1 MIRAI
6 LIDDEP
12 NNLANLKVLLKQYCP
27 EVAVIGEAASARQAG
42 ELIELVNPDLVF
54 LDIEMP
60 GQNGFDLLSR
70 LSQIRFELI
79 FVTAYNN
86 YALKAIKFN
95 ALDYILKPIDI
106 EELIGAVA
114 RAKQRLSDKS
124 QLEFTRL
131 AFQNLQL
138 PRKNKRIALASAD
151 KIEFFE
157 VDSIIRCLGEN
168 NYTRFYFENG
178 VSRLVCKPLSE
189 YEELLSDFDF
199 IRVHK
204 SHLINGQKI
213 VSFIKSD
220 GGYLKL
226 SEGSSVPVS
235 RRKKDELFARFNLG

>member
-12 NNLANLKVLLKQYCP
+12 NNLQNLKTLLATYCS
-27 EVAVIGEAASARQAG
+27 EVTVIGEAASARQG
-42 ELIELVNPDLVF
+42 IELINLLNPELVF

-60 GQNGFDLLSR
+60 GQSGFDLLAK
-70 LSQIRFELI
+70 LQNIRFEVI

-106 EELIGAVA
+106 EELVVA
-114 RAKQRLSDKS
+114 ADHARQRLSDKS

-138 PRKNKRIALASAD
+138 PRKNKRIALASTD
-151 KIEFFE
+151 KIEFFD
-157 VDSIIRCLGEN
+157 VGSIICCLGEN
-168 NYTRFYFENG
+168 NYTRFFFDDGE
-178 VSRLVCKPLSE
+178 SRLVSRPLSE
-189 YEELLSDFDF
+189 YEDLLAEFDF

-204 SHLINGQKI
+204 SHLVNGTKI
-213 VSFIKSD
+213 SSFVKKD
-220 GGYLKL
+220 GGYLVTTDGY
-226 SEGSSVPVS
+226 SIPVS
-235 RRKKDELFARFNLG
+235 RRKKDELLDRMKY

>member
-1 MIRAI
+1 MIRTI
-6 LIDDEP
+6 LVDDEP
-12 NNLANLKVLLKQYCP
+12 NNLANLKKLLAQYCP
-27 EVAVIGEAASARQAG
+27 DVAVIGEAGSARQG
-42 ELIELVNPDLVF
+42 VELIELVNPDLVF

-60 GQNGFDLLSR
+60 GQNGFDMLSR

-106 EELIGAVA
+106 EELVGAVERA
-114 RAKQRLSDKS
+114 RQRLTDKT

-151 KIEFFE
+151 KIEFFD

-168 NYTRFYFENG
+168 NYTRFYFVDG
-178 VSRLVCKPLSE
+178 QTRLVCKPLSE

-204 SHLINGQKI
+204 SHLVNGQKI
-213 VSFIKSD
+213 NTFVKTD
-220 GGYLKL
+220 GGYLKIL
-226 SEGSSVPVS
+226 DGTSVPVS
-235 RRKKDELFARFNLG
+235 RRKKDELLEWLKR